1 MRFSPTKDQF
11 VYYTFAAMIAGL
23 PFSKALSSVA
33 LTILLFLALPDL
45 IQSGLTIW
53 QKYRAFFA
61 VSGLLVFYL
70 ISVGYSDQLTN
81 ALKFCYQQN
90 ILLTLP
96 LIWVAHRERLL
107 PHLTGFLK
115 VFIYACGFTSVV
127 TLLLFVLPEATTSWI
142 SNHVPGL
149 NPYEYLESR
158 IKFGLYSPFID
169 RLHFSYLLGLALLGL
184 LWMRQKKIWSEW
196 ITGSAIIIVTTFLFL
211 GGRGA
216 QLGLLLILFIWIWKW
231 VESSYAN
238 PNQWNTAKK
247 WGLGTILFIGYFV
260 LAPALLFQTLE
271 PVKARYDQLFWEMK
285 LLQNGEYKQWDYRH
299 FTTLRRLLSIKNHYR
314 LIARHPLSGVG
325 VGDYRRDLQDAY
337 NEDRDTGL
345 DLDANAHNQFLF
357 IWANAGL
364 LAFGYFIWLMYF
376 VGKKAMRIVDDW
388 TRTLAVSVL
397 IFFVFLL
404 LFDVF
409 IIYQIGAMV
418 FVLSICLIL
427 EGSNKP

>member
-1 MRFSPTKDQF
+1 
-11 VYYTFAAMIAGL
+11 
-23 PFSKALSSVA
+23 
-33 LTILLFLALPDL
+33 
-45 IQSGLTIW
+45 
-53 QKYRAFFA
+53 
-61 VSGLLVFYL
+61 
-70 ISVGYSDQLTN
+70 
-81 ALKFCYQQN
+81 
-90 ILLTLP
+90 
-96 LIWVAHRERLL
+96 
-107 PHLTGFLK
+107 
-115 VFIYACGFTSVV
+115 
-127 TLLLFVLPEATTSWI
+127 
-142 SNHVPGL
+142 
-149 NPYEYLESR
+149 
-158 IKFGLYSPFID
+158 
-169 RLHFSYLLGLALLGL
+169 
-184 LWMRQKKIWSEW
+184 
-196 ITGSAIIIVTTFLFL
+196 
-211 GGRGA
+211 
-216 QLGLLLILFIWIWKW
+216 
-231 VESSYAN
+231 
-238 PNQWNTAKK
+238 
-247 WGLGTILFIGYFV
+247 
-260 LAPALLFQTLE
+260 
-271 PVKARYDQLFWEMK
+271 MK